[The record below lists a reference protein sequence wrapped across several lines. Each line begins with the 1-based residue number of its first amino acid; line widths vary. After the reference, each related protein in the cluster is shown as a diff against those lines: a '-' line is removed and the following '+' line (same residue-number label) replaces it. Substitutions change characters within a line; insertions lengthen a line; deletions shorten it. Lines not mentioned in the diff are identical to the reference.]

1 MRRAAIL
8 LVFLLA
14 PAASSTWAEEASPQ
28 VEVADAYL
36 ELHTGPGRG
45 YPVFHVVERGARI
58 EILKR
63 HTDWFKIRTAGGKEG
78 WVARAQMER
87 TVIEAGVPARFR
99 DIVMEDYL
107 RRRFEL
113 GFAGGMLEDDP
124 LMIVRAGYVV
134 TENLRAELTF
144 GQASGDFSSSQLFY
158 AGVRSE
164 FATDWRLSPFFT
176 LGVGRFTNEP
186 RATAVER
193 IKTTADMANAGLGA
207 MFYLTERFVVR
218 ADYKRHVALIETD
231 RTDEYSEVSLG
242 ISFFF

>member
-1 MRRAAIL
+1 MRRAALVL
-8 LVFLLA
+8 LWWLA
-14 PAASSTWAEEASPQ
+14 LAAVTAWAGQTNPQ

-45 YPVFHVVERGARI
+45 YPVFHVVERGARV

-78 WVARAQMER
+78 WAARAQMER
-87 TVIEAGVPARFR
+87 TVIEAGVPTSFR

-107 RRRFEL
+107 RRRVEL
-113 GFAGGMLEDDP
+113 GFAGGVLEDDP

-134 TENLRAELTF
+134 TENLRAEITF
-144 GQASGDFSSSQLFY
+144 GQAPGDFSSSQLFY
-158 AGVRSE
+158 VGVRSE

-193 IKTTADMANAGLGA
+193 IKTTADLANAGVGA

>member
-1 MRRAAIL
+1 VRRAAIL
-8 LVFLLA
+8 LLSWLALA
-14 PAASSTWAEEASPQ
+14 PATAWTEEGNPQ
-28 VEVADAYL
+28 VQVVDAYL

-45 YPVFHVVERGARI
+45 YPVFHVVERGDRI

-63 HTDWFKIRTAGGKEG
+63 HTDWFKIRTVGGKEG

-87 TVIEAGVPARFR
+87 TVIEAGVPTSFR
-99 DIVMEDYL
+99 DIVVEDYL

-113 GFAGGMLEDDP
+113 GFAGGTLEDDP
-124 LMIVRAGYVV
+124 LMIVRAGYVL

-158 AGVRSE
+158 VGVRSE
-164 FATDWRLSPFFT
+164 FATDWRISPFFT

-193 IKTTADMANAGLGA
+193 IKTTADMANAGLGV
-207 MFYLTERFVVR
+207 MFYLTDRFVVR

-231 RTDEYSEVSLG
+231 RTEEYNEVSLG